1 MIMPVYNEEDTLE
14 EILRRVQAVGLA
26 SEIVIVDDGSQD
38 RTREILKEWENQPGI
53 RVILHEQNQGKGAAV
68 VTGMKAA
75 VGDVFII
82 QDADLEYDPN
92 DYAKLLQ
99 PIEEGITDVVYGSRF
114 ANSGNRRA
122 MFFNWLANQF
132 LTFLTNLL
140 YGAKLTDMETCYKVF
155 RKEIVDGL
163 TIHARGFEFEPEFTS
178 KILKRN
184 VRIMEIPITF
194 DPRRYGEGKK
204 ITPWDGV
211 IAMWT
216 LIKYRFVD

>member
-38 RTREILKEWENQPGI
+38 RTREILKEWESQPGI

-75 VGDVFII
+75 AGDVFII

-92 DYAKLLQ
+92 DYTKLLK

-114 ANSGNRRA
+114 ANSNNRRA